1 MGDGLRVRTIG
12 HVVLR
17 VRDLGASLAFYRDLL
32 GMTEVARYRG
42 AMVFLSFG
50 TGNHHDLAL
59 QQIGADAADADANA
73 VGLYH
78 IAFKVGDT
86 LDELR
91 AWVAKLQAAGVTI
104 LGASDHRVSQALYI
118 ADPDGIEI
126 ELFVDADPAIWRD
139 DPAAVAN
146 IMPLRL

>member
-1 MGDGLRVRTIG
+1 MNALRVRALG

-17 VRDLGASLAFYRDLL
+17 VRELEASLAFYRDLL

-42 AMVFLSFG
+42 AMVFLTLG

-59 QQIGADAADADANA
+59 QQLGSSAPDADAGA

-78 IAFKVGDT
+78 LAFKVGDS

-104 LGASDHRVSQALYI
+104 LGASDHRVSQSLYI
-118 ADPDGIEI
+118 VDPDGIEI
-126 ELFVDADPAIWRD
+126 ELYVDADPAVWRD
-139 DPAAVAN
+139 NPAAVAN
-146 IMPLRL
+146 ILPLRL